1 MSRAA
6 TGDTIVVKPSAN
18 VYTVLAVAGT
28 LASAIGLL
36 VLILR
41 AQEILGGSLFS

>member
-6 TGDTIVVKPSAN
+6 TGDTIVIKPSAN
-18 VYTVLAVAGT
+18 VYTVLAIVGT

-36 VLILR
+36 VLFLR
-41 AQEILGGSLFS
+41 AQTILGGSLFS